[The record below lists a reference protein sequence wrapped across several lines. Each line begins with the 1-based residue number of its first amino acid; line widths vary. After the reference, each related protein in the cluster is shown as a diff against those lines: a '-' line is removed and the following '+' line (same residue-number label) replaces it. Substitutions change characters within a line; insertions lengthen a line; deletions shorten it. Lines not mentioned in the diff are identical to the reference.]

1 MIIRNPIK
9 MSFAQRSLAAIRQH
23 EQTKKRRRAI
33 FGIQFANVA
42 VYAAVFLLVISM
54 IYIGYG
60 QPQKTT
66 AVNNIAP
73 TTSTDAANQPSVDD
87 AVAASVA
94 AGVAQTINLPVVD
107 SVSNLAVTVR
117 VQSELVNS
125 ETASAV
131 KPQII
136 ESVVENKKVKNYT
149 AAEGDTVSFLAAKFG
164 VSEQTIRWAND
175 LKESDII
182 SVGDILKIL
191 PVNGVLYTAK
201 TTDTV
206 DSIAERYKVDKT
218 RFVTYND
225 LEVSGLIANNNIIL
239 PDGVLPE
246 TERPGYVAPVAYQIA
261 YGFSGGAARFISLPW
276 ENSYYYYVNNE
287 VKSYLPHI
295 SDLQQKS
302 NGNTMALGN
311 CTWWAWERR
320 IALGKSLPYGAN
332 LGNAGSWASV
342 LVSSFGYTVDKNP
355 EVGDV
360 FESWGH
366 VGIVE
371 AVNRDEMGNPVS
383 LTTSEMNWNYRN
395 YTVFSRT
402 IPASNISDFNYIH

>member
-33 FGIQFANVA
+33 FGIKFANVA
-42 VYAAVFLLVISM
+42 VYAAVFLLVVSM
-54 IYIGYG
+54 IYIGYD

-66 AVNNIAP
+66 AVNNVV
-73 TTSTDAANQPSVDD
+73 TTSSTDSLNQPSVDD
-87 AVAASVA
+87 AVAANVA
-94 AGVAQTINLPVVD
+94 ASVAQTINLPVVD

-149 AAEGDTVSFLAAKFG
+149 VAEGDSVLSLAAKFG

-175 LKESDII
+175 LKGSDII
-182 SVGDILKIL
+182 SVGDVLKIL
-191 PVNGVLYTAK
+191 PVNGVLYTVK
-201 TTDTV
+201 TTDTI
-206 DSIAERYKVDKT
+206 DSIAEKYKVDKT

-225 LEVSGLIANNNIIL
+225 LEVSGLVANNNIIL
-239 PDGVLPE
+239 PEGILPE
-246 TERPGYVAPVAYQIA
+246 NERPGYIEPYVYRIA
-261 YGFSGGAARFISLPW
+261 YGFSGGNVRYIKTQSYINYINDYSMNEELKNLIPQVSSLDYRTPG
-276 ENSYYYYVNNE
+276 NNMG
-287 VKSYLPHI
+287 KG
-295 SDLQQKS
+295 Q
-302 NGNTMALGN
+302 

-320 IALGKSLPYGAN
+320 YALGRPLPSGY
-332 LGNAGSWASV
+332 LGNAGVWYRV
-342 LVSSFGYTVDKNP
+342 LPNVYSTP
-355 EVGDV
+355 EQGDV
-360 FESWGH
+360 FEDTGH

-371 AVNRDEMGNPVS
+371 SVNRDELGNIIS
-383 LTTSEMNWNYRN
+383 FTTSEMNYPYNDYQ
-395 YTVFSRT
+395 VVSRT
-402 IPASNISDFNYIH
+402 IPGSNVENFNYIR